1 MHAYTPTMQTLLLHP
16 TSRGCKCQERRE
28 EWESGV
34 VMKPRLVLPQKKGCY
49 CLSSKVNN
57 VCLILTG
64 SFCQLLYIGK
74 FSLEIS
80 FYLVLSGENLKHII
94 QKLFLSE
101 VDKYLSDF
109 TVDSPEDITGGRA
122 TNR

>member
-1 MHAYTPTMQTLLLHP
+1 M
-16 TSRGCKCQERRE
+16 
-28 EWESGV
+28 
-34 VMKPRLVLPQKKGCY
+34 VMKPRLVLPQEKGCY

-74 FSLEIS
+74 FSLEIF
-80 FYLVLSGENLKHII
+80 FYLVLSGEN
-94 QKLFLSE
+94 
-101 VDKYLSDF
+101 F

>member
-1 MHAYTPTMQTLLLHP
+1 M
-16 TSRGCKCQERRE
+16 
-28 EWESGV
+28 

-57 VCLILTG
+57 ECLILTG

-80 FYLVLSGENLKHII
+80 FYLVLSGENSKHII

-101 VDKYLSDF
+101 VFKVDKYLSDF